1 DSTCLSSESAS
12 TINTTVTNK
21 SNSSWLASC
30 RNDSSEDAT
39 LARHSTSHV
48 IRNTI
53 GEQASEQS
61 QHLIIR
67 DFAELCQICSPSP
80 SSSSEGMDPG
90 PKIPA
95 MSDKSCVS
103 KNQVQVAL
111 IEVSHLVTAL
121 GEASSTTL
129 EYLVGPL
136 SGCVRHSS
144 PGVRL
149 EAAAVYAAIA
159 ARIPSAVGRLMD
171 HSLEKVE
178 ASWTNI
184 IKLATFESNPTA
196 SEAKRRFRRNKST
209 DVLQAP

>member
-1 DSTCLSSESAS
+1 MWWFILGGGRAPRVGYALTLDFLIQLQTRSGGIGGSQASLSIVDDARSVLKMAGTEHNDSTCLSSESAS

-39 LARHSTSHV
+39 LARHATSHV
-48 IRNTI
+48 IRNAK
-53 GEQASEQS
+53 GQQASEQS
-61 QHLIIR
+61 QQLIIR

-80 SSSSEGMDPG
+80 SSSSEGIDPD

-103 KNQVQVAL
+103 KNQVQVVL

-149 EAAAVYAAIA
+149 EAA
-159 ARIPSAVGRLMD
+159 
-171 HSLEKVE
+171 
-178 ASWTNI
+178 
-184 IKLATFESNPTA
+184 
-196 SEAKRRFRRNKST
+196 
-209 DVLQAP
+209 